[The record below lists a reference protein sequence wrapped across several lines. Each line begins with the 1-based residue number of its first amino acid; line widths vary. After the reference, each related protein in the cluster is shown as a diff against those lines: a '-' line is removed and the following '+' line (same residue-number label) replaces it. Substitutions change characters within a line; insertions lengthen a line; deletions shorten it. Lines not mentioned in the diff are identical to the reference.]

1 MPGFS
6 LTRLD
11 ASLTHQNRP
20 GRTVSQSGASP
31 GRVQITPVRSC
42 KLCNQWHW
50 VQIYWLKK
58 PLICPAGEWTLC
70 RSHLG
75 EVTCRALWHLNL
87 LTHQYLHNSWSIL
100 KGFYYKSIH
109 RIRYTEIFFWK
120 VLFWKC
126 TIWSMKS
133 SFIYGMTRPD
143 VQTSYPPVFDSKIY

>member
-1 MPGFS
+1 MLMLSLFGTFNTHKIPGFS

-50 VQIYWLKK
+50 VQINWLKK
-58 PLICPAGEWTLC
+58 PFVRRGSYYKRFADHIWEKLPVEL
-70 RSHLG
+70 
-75 EVTCRALWHLNL
+75 ALWHLNL

-100 KGFYYKSIH
+100 KGFY
-109 RIRYTEIFFWK
+109 
-120 VLFWKC
+120 
-126 TIWSMKS
+126 
-133 SFIYGMTRPD
+133 
-143 VQTSYPPVFDSKIY
+143 